1 MKILHIIGEGD
12 YDALTF
18 ESVYEGQHVDKL
30 IKTLEQT
37 KELIVPDPDN
47 EEEKYELSYRIID
60 VPDIVISRE
69 FRDFIKNDLLDYD
82 AGKHSNFYLST
93 DIIKK

>member
-1 MKILHIIGEGD
+1 MKILHILGEND

-18 ESVYEGQHVDKL
+18 ESVYDGQHVDQIIKKL
-30 IKTLEQT
+30 EKGE
-37 KELIVPDPDN
+37 ELVVPD
-47 EEEKYELSYRIID
+47 EEDEEYNLAFRIID

-82 AGKHSNFYLST
+82 AGKHSNFYLAT